1 MSEIKISIVVPVY
14 NVEKYLGK
22 CLDSCIN
29 QTLRDIEIIA
39 VNDSSTDK
47 SLEILHKYQ
56 RIDERVRVI
65 SHEKNKGLFE
75 ARRTG
80 SLAANGKYI
89 QHLDSDDW
97 LNLDICEKIFNA
109 LEKSD
114 CDFCHFGTK
123 LWQGEKK
130 VTPEGSFWK
139 TYKEEILVEEFLDRI
154 MYDNISHGAV
164 NLVAKNKLVKK
175 TFENIGEIER
185 LTFMEDFVYTTSLA
199 SISKNCV
206 CIPNRAY
213 NYRLNIGT
221 GSAGNKDAEKF
232 VSTFK
237 DSILAFSIV
246 EKNFKNKENKY
257 LKKELSRKKQV
268 HYKQYRVDNWN
279 NLDEKN
285 KKKALALLKKEN
297 LLKDW
302 IEILF
307 EYKKFREVKY
317 FFDIDF
323 KLNKSKNNK
332 KIAFYINRM
341 YNGGREKVVQ
351 LLANSLSD
359 RGWGVFIFTLEEEN
373 ENDYKL
379 NNDIKRFVL
388 PEKEAQMLRFFA
400 KKLDEFSIDLVA
412 SHNWLKSKEVMMF
425 AYLRLCKKTICY
437 SDHSG
442 FMARTLFYD
451 TMNIAKS
458 LIDSNNIINATTCLS
473 RIDTLTWR
481 YFGHK
486 TAFLP
491 NPIENTNK
499 DSVKNNKEK
508 NKEIVWIGRLEKIQK
523 QTHQAIKAF
532 SLVYKKR
539 KDIKLLIIGSE
550 NDAKFGD
557 YHKQL
562 VKLCEELGCRNGVEF
577 VGHTD
582 QVPKYFKRSQVHW
595 LTSKFEG
602 FPMVWVEAR
611 SFGVPTIAYDL
622 PWVELNGKGSVIV
635 PQDGYKELAQETLK
649 LFENRK
655 QLEILSKDAKE
666 YLEER
671 FNSKNVL
678 DRWENFYEEILL
690 QGRSELFNEEFPELT
705 KTAKQYFLKYLR
717 NIIYKKSLYKYKKI
731 EVVQRDKFVF
741 FGLRIN
747 SLSDIKRLTIK
758 AKKRVF
764 PNKWF

>member
-14 NVEKYLGK
+14 NTEKYLEK

-29 QTLRDIEIIA
+29 QTLKDIEIIA
-39 VNDSSTDK
+39 VNDCSKDN
-47 SLEILHKYQ
+47 SLEILEKYQ
-56 RIDERVRVI
+56 KRDKRIKII
-65 SHEKNKGLFE
+65 SHEKNRGLFE
-75 ARRTG
+75 ARKTG
-80 SLAANGKYI
+80 SLVASGKYI

-97 LNLDICEKIFNA
+97 LDVGICKKIFSA
-109 LEKSD
+109 LEKND
-114 CDFCHFGTK
+114 CDLCHFGTR
-123 LWQGEKK
+123 LWQGEKN
-130 VTPEGSFWK
+130 VTPKDSFWK
-139 TYKEEILVEEFLDRI
+139 TYKEKISVEEFLDRI

-164 NLVAKNKLVKK
+164 TLVAKNELVKK
-175 TFENIGEIER
+175 AFKNIGKIER
-185 LTFMEDFVYTTSLA
+185 LTFMEDFVYTSTLA
-199 SISKNCV
+199 SISKNCI
-206 CIPNRAY
+206 CIPSRAY

-232 VSTFK
+232 VNTFK
-237 DSILAFSIV
+237 DSILAFSLIEKIFDN
-246 EKNFKNKENKY
+246 EKNKRI
-257 LKKELSRKKQV
+257 KKGLSRKKQV
-268 HYKQYRVDNWN
+268 HYKQYRIDNWN

-285 KKKALALLKKEN
+285 KKKALELLKEKD
-297 LLKDW
+297 LLKNW

-323 KLNKSKNNK
+323 ELNESKNNK

-351 LLANSLSD
+351 LLANNFSD
-359 RGWGVFIFTLEEEN
+359 RGWRVFIFTLEEEN

-379 NNDIKRFVL
+379 NSNIKRFVL
-388 PEKEAQMLRFFA
+388 PKKEVEMLKFFVE
-400 KKLDEFSIDLVA
+400 KLDKFSIDLVA
-412 SHNWLKSKEVMMF
+412 SHNWLKSKEIMLF
-425 AYLRLCKKTICY
+425 AYLRLCKKTVCY

-451 TMNIAKS
+451 TMNIARS

-499 DSVKNNKEK
+499 NNTKNNKEK

-532 SLVYKKR
+532 SLVYKER
-539 KDIKLLIIGSE
+539 KDIKLLVIGSE

-557 YHKQL
+557 YYKQL
-562 VKLCEELGCRNGVEF
+562 VKLCKELGCVDGVEF

-582 QVPKYFKRSQVHW
+582 QVPKYLKKAQVHW

-611 SFGVPTIAYDL
+611 SFSVPTITYNL
-622 PWVELNGKGSVIV
+622 PWVELNGKGSIVV
-635 PQDGYKELAQETLK
+635 PQDGYRELAEETLK
-649 LFENRK
+649 LFEDRK
-655 QLEILSKDAKE
+655 QLEILSKDAEE
-666 YLEER
+666 YLKER
-671 FNSKNVL
+671 FNSKVVL
-678 DRWENFYEEILL
+678 DRWEKFYREMIS
-690 QGRSELFNEEFPELT
+690 QGRSKLFNEEYEELSSE
-705 KTAKQYFLKYLR
+705 AKQYFLEYLR
-717 NIIYKKSLYKYKKI
+717 TIIYKKPSKKI
-731 EVVQRDKFVF
+731 VKVAQRDKFVV
-741 FGLRIN
+741 FGLRLN
-747 SLSDIKRLTIK
+747 SVSDIKRLVIK
-758 AKKRVF
+758 AKKKMF
-764 PNKWF
+764 PKKWF